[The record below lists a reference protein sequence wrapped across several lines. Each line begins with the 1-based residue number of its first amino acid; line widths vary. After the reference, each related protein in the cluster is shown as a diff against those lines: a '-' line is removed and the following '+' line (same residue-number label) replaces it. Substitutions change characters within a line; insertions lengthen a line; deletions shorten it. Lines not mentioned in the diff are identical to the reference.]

1 MLQTIFSVM
10 SFVNAKLIQS
20 ALKAMQNQDPD
31 ASFEEKIKGA
41 GKFIGALVIS
51 DVFINILKT
60 QNSFMVTM
68 LTQRI

>member
-1 MLQTIFSVM
+1 VLQTIFSVM